1 MKYPRLNIDLEK
13 IKFNT
18 NTMVRLCHQRNI
30 EIAGVTKLFC
40 GDPKIAG
47 VYEKGGV
54 DLLADS
60 RIDNLVK
67 MKDLPL
73 PKMLLRVPMIS
84 RVDDIIEY
92 SDVGLVSEPSVVK
105 ALSNEA
111 HRRGKVY
118 RVILMIDLGD
128 LREGIYHEN
137 EIIKAVEEIS
147 SMKSIL
153 LEGIGTNLTCY
164 GGVKPAWDN
173 LSRLATWKN
182 SIEKLTGKPLKVI
195 SGGNGSTLS
204 LLPTPGIPPHINQLR
219 LGSSL
224 TMGIGLNDEPIKG
237 LYQDAFTLEA
247 EIVEIREKPSI
258 PMGEI
263 GLDAF
268 GNKPVFEDKGLR
280 LRAICAIGRQDIHP
294 EHLSPVNAG
303 SKILG
308 ASSDHLLLDVTES
321 TGKLKVGNT
330 LCFYVTYGGCLS
342 AMTSPYVH
350 KHYLNE
356 Q

>member
-1 MKYPRLNIDLEK
+1 MKYPRLNINLEK
-13 IKFNT
+13 ITFNT
-18 NTMVRLCHQRNI
+18 VTMVGLCHQRNI
-30 EIAGVTKLFC
+30 EVAGVTKLFC
-40 GDPKIAG
+40 GDPRIAG
-47 VYEKGGV
+47 VFVDGGV

-67 MKDLPL
+67 MKNLPL
-73 PKMLLRVPMIS
+73 PKMLLRIPMMSQVP
-84 RVDDIIEY
+84 DIIEY
-92 SDVGLVSEPSVVK
+92 SDVGLVSEPSTVK
-105 ALSNEA
+105 DLSQEA

-128 LREGIYHEN
+128 LREGIYDKREVL
-137 EIIKAVEEIS
+137 KAADDIC
-147 SMKSIL
+147 SMKSIV

-173 LSRLATWKN
+173 LSQLAACKN
-182 SIEKLTGKPLKVI
+182 SIEKLTGKPLRVI

-204 LLPTPGIPPHINQLR
+204 LLPEPGIPPHINQLR

-247 EIVEIREKPSI
+247 EIVEIREKPSMPI
-258 PMGEI
+258 GEI

-280 LRAICAIGRQDIHP
+280 RRAICAIGRQDIHP
-294 EHLSPVNAG
+294 DHLSPMDVGIN
-303 SKILG
+303 ILG
-308 ASSDHLLLDVTES
+308 ASSDHLLLDITES
-321 TGKLKVGNT
+321 TENLKVGDT
-330 LCFYVTYGGCLS
+330 LFFYVTYGGCLS

-350 KHYLNE
+350 KHYQKE
-356 Q
+356 